1 MAAKSPSVIARS
13 GLPPHRETPPGAV
26 NPGAASSVRLGMTTE
41 TDRTEQQR
49 PAPPAPAPPSRR
61 RVIGIAGAIGV
72 GGLLAA
78 CGGSDETAP
87 PASPGS
93 PATSSSE
100 SAPPSPE
107 SSTPTGVA
115 GEVLV
120 KTADVEVGGGV
131 VVKDKK
137 IVVTQPTSGD
147 FKAFTAVCTH
157 QGCLVGTVSS
167 GTISCPCHGSQY
179 SAENGS
185 VTGGPAPRPLKAV
198 KVAVEGDS
206 VVEA

>member
-1 MAAKSPSVIARS
+1 MPL
-13 GLPPHRETPPGAV
+13 GPV

-41 TDRTEQQR
+41 TDRTEQR

-78 CGGSDETAP
+78 CGGSDETSP
-87 PASPGS
+87 PAS

-100 SAPPSPE
+100 SAPPAPE
-107 SSTPTGVA
+107 SSTTAGGA

-120 KTADVEVGGGV
+120 KTADVQVGGGV
-131 VVKDKK
+131 ILKDKK

-147 FKAFTAVCTH
+147 FKGFTAVCTH
-157 QGCLVGTVSS
+157 QGCLVGSVSS

>member
-1 MAAKSPSVIARS
+1 M
-13 GLPPHRETPPGAV
+13 
-26 NPGAASSVRLGMTTE
+26 
-41 TDRTEQQR
+41 
-49 PAPPAPAPPSRR
+49 
-61 RVIGIAGAIGV
+61 IGIAGAIGV

-78 CGGSDETAP
+78 CGGSDETSP
-87 PASPGS
+87 PASP
-93 PATSSSE
+93 ATSSSSSE

-107 SSTPTGVA
+107 PSTPAGGA

-131 VVKDKK
+131 VVKEKK

-185 VTGGPAPRPLKAV
+185 VTGGPAPSPLKAV